1 MCYIANNTIR
11 LGICLQSVFFPQLPL
26 LFILHFLC
34 LETTNII
41 PCLALAYTSAV
52 AITIYI
58 YTTFKF
64 NLISIPSP
72 QTCSLFLAFPRRIF
86 FLTWKKVSTLILMY
100 RCIQHSAIHPYTIH
114 NYTCWRKHRHKQPTN
129 TTTKTT
135 KNKRKTPE
143 WMENLKEQKNETS
156 EKLCKWHSGKCSKGC
171 GRRWECKYGMYKK
184 RRKIVY
190 KITGAFKNIQMKLS
204 RSH

>member
-1 MCYIANNTIR
+1 MSTICI
-11 LGICLQSVFFPQLPL
+11 LPPASTAFHFTLPL
-26 LFILHFLC
+26 SRNDEYHPIFGIGIYECRSHHNIHLHHLQIQPHQHPFPPNL
-34 LETTNII
+34 LII
-41 PCLALAYTSAV
+41 SC
-52 AITIYI
+52 
-58 YTTFKF
+58 F
-64 NLISIPSP
+64 SP
-72 QTCSLFLAFPRRIF
+72 QIF